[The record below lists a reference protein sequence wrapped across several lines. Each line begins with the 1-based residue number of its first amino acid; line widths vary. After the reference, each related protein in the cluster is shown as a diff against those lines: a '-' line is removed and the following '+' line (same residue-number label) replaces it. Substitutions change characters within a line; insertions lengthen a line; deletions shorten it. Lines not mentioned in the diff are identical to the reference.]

1 MPIANRIEP
10 NKNEHKISRVVCRG
24 IIYDIPQ
31 DLDLLLNHLHIE
43 EDLGQL
49 LTLLRKMK
57 KAIDL

>member
-1 MPIANRIEP
+1 MTIVSRINP
-10 NKNEHKISRVVCRG
+10 RKNKHKISRVVCRG

-49 LTLLRKMK
+49 LTLLRKNK